1 MKEVTIRAQETYH
14 MPNLC
19 CACGEPAG
27 TAKLTARSASRGG
40 RMLNLAF
47 PLCDSCAR
55 VYARIHR
62 RRRNAFLIG
71 LGVSLFLCIAA
82 FALSRVLEGNP
93 SPALDTILGGVI
105 VLVPVAVIGALIA
118 PWLMVILGL
127 DPETRRTFRNVSNGA
142 KIKRYDPDVFGR
154 GGHVTLTFND
164 ETFTTRFIE
173 MNTGVVL
180 PGRMGKEN
188 R

>member
-1 MKEVTIRAQETYH
+1 
-14 MPNLC
+14 L
-19 CACGEPAG
+19 
-27 TAKLTARSASRGG
+27 
-40 RMLNLAF
+40 
-47 PLCDSCAR
+47 
-55 VYARIHR
+55 
-62 RRRNAFLIG
+62 
-71 LGVSLFLCIAA
+71 
-82 FALSRVLEGNP
+82 
-93 SPALDTILGGVI
+93 I